1 MKKVLIIIDGLS
13 EKNIAGLND
22 MQPLEYAYTPFI
34 DKIIHEGF
42 RTKKMYCPDGREPDS
57 LGCIL
62 SILGVN
68 GSLIPKNRAY
78 LEAVAENIEVGEDE
92 AALRC
97 NLVSIKDHKLES
109 FNGKGL
115 TREEMRSASE
125 NIKTKGIKFYH
136 LNEYKNIIIA
146 EKSEKLFSIKDM
158 PPHENMGSSIESL
171 LNQLEEIKELKEF
184 INNNQFSVRGKNYMF
199 YPWGVADK
207 TVLPSF
213 FKLFGRSASCICS
226 ADIMKGIA
234 KSMKMDVPS
243 LKSGTGDV
251 DTDLKE
257 KAETAINELKTHDTV
272 IVHANGTDEAS
283 HRMDIKGKINFI
295 ERIDK
300 ELIKIIYENIENASM
315 IIVSDH
321 QTSSITGRHETGF
334 VDYICSDRRN

>member
-13 EKNIAGLND
+13 EKNIAELND

-34 DKIIHEGF
+34 DKIIYEGF

-68 GSLIPKNRAY
+68 GNLIPKNRAY
-78 LEAVAENIEVGEDE
+78 LEAVAENIDAGEDE
-92 AALRC
+92 VALRC
-97 NLVSIKDHKLES
+97 NLVSIQGNKLES
-109 FNGKGL
+109 FNGEGL
-115 TREEMRSASE
+115 TREEMRSASG
-125 NIKTKGIKFYH
+125 NIKPGGIKFYH
-136 LNEYKNIIIA
+136 LNEYRNIIIA
-146 EKSEKLFSIKDM
+146 GKSEKLFSIKDM
-158 PPHENMGSSIESL
+158 PPHENIGGRMECL
-171 LNQLEEIKELKEF
+171 LNQLEGIKELKEF
-184 INNNQFSVRGKNYMF
+184 INDNKFSVRGKSYMF

-213 FKLFGRSASCICS
+213 PELFGKSCSCICS

-234 KSMKMDVPS
+234 KSMKMDVPV
-243 LKSGTGDV
+243 LKRGTGDV
-251 DTDLKE
+251 DTDLRE
-257 KAETAINELKTHDTV
+257 KAENAINELKTHDTV
-272 IVHANGTDEAS
+272 IVHVNGTDEAS
-283 HRMDIKGKINFI
+283 HRRDIKGKINFI
-295 ERIDK
+295 EKIDK